1 MRFTIFTV
9 LAWDLKGTAVPLINF
24 VYNIDSM
31 EFNFIKTI
39 ISALVFGFFLFIIV
53 NHIINTW
60 FSGALHESD
69 RNKLEGFADATETK
83 PTETTSA
90 KPTETTSAKPTETT
104 SATTS
109 PMVAATSFPIATSS
123 AMSSVPIAPADGIS
137 NSEMISDLFDR
148 VNLLLDKMRT
158 LKKPYTDTATTVS
171 YNRDLSGNMV
181 ILSNLK
187 TLVTMGVDK
196 INTDLQKNPG
206 ILELYPSYSGN
217 DSIKQIISDLGSLDD
232 KQIDADCSKKDMSSC
247 DKIAS
252 ATDKEICIA
261 KIKTQ
266 CSKEI
271 ETSFL
276 KRVLSVV
283 DEHQRTIDKILKK

>member
-1 MRFTIFTV
+1 
-9 LAWDLKGTAVPLINF
+9 
-24 VYNIDSM
+24 
-31 EFNFIKTI
+31 
-39 ISALVFGFFLFIIV
+39 
-53 NHIINTW
+53 
-60 FSGALHESD
+60 
-69 RNKLEGFADATETK
+69 
-83 PTETTSA
+83 
-90 KPTETTSAKPTETT
+90 
-104 SATTS
+104 
-109 PMVAATSFPIATSS
+109 MVAATTFPIATSS

-158 LKKPYTDTATTVS
+158 LKKPYTDTVTTVS

-232 KQIDADCSKKDMSSC
+232 KQLDDVCTKKDMSSC

-261 KIKTQ
+261 NIKKQ
-266 CSKEI
+266 CAKEI

-276 KRVLSVV
+276 KRVLSIV

>member
-1 MRFTIFTV
+1 
-9 LAWDLKGTAVPLINF
+9 
-24 VYNIDSM
+24 M

-39 ISALVFGFFLFIIV
+39 VSALVFGFFLFIVV

-69 RNKLEGFADATETK
+69 RNALEGFVDATETTPAATSAA
-83 PTETTSA
+83 PTESTT
-90 KPTETTSAKPTETT
+90 KP
-104 SATTS
+104 TTS
-109 PMVAATSFPIATSS
+109 PMVAATSFPMATSS
-123 AMSSVPIAPADGIS
+123 VMSSAPADGIS

-148 VNLLLDKMRT
+148 VNILLDKMRT
-158 LKKPYTDTATTVS
+158 LKKPYTDTTTTVS

-187 TLVTMGVDK
+187 TLVTMGVDR

-206 ILELYPSYSGN
+206 IIELYPSYSGN

-232 KQIDADCSKKDMSSC
+232 KQIDAVCAKKDMSSC

-266 CSKEI
+266 CLKEI

>member
-1 MRFTIFTV
+1 
-9 LAWDLKGTAVPLINF
+9 
-24 VYNIDSM
+24 M
-31 EFNFIKTI
+31 EFNFIKI
-39 ISALVFGFFLFIIV
+39 IVSALVFGFFLFIIV

-60 FSGALHESD
+60 YSSALHESD
-69 RNKLEGFADATETK
+69 RNRLEGFADESSTTPASTSTPPTTETM
-83 PTETTSA
+83 SA
-90 KPTETTSAKPTETT
+90 KPTETTSAKPTETL
-104 SATTS
+104 SAKPTETIS
-109 PMVAATSFPIATSS
+109 PMVAATTFPMATTD
-123 AMSSVPIAPADGIS
+123 PGNTIS

-148 VNLLLDKMRT
+148 VNLLLDQMRT

-206 ILELYPSYSGN
+206 ILELYPSYSGS

-232 KQIDADCSKKDMSSC
+232 KQIDTVCAKKDMSSC
-247 DKIAS
+247 LKIES
-252 ATDKEICIA
+252 ATDKEICVA

-266 CSKEI
+266 CLKEI

-283 DEHQRTIDKILKK
+283 DEHQRTINKILKK

>member
-1 MRFTIFTV
+1 
-9 LAWDLKGTAVPLINF
+9 
-24 VYNIDSM
+24 M

-39 ISALVFGFFLFIIV
+39 VSALVFGFFLFIVV

-69 RNKLEGFADATETK
+69 RNSLEGFVDATTTPAESTAAPTTAASATTK
-83 PTETTSA
+83 P
-90 KPTETTSAKPTETT
+90 
-104 SATTS
+104 TTS
-109 PMVAATSFPIATSS
+109 PMVAATSFPIAS
-123 AMSSVPIAPADGIS
+123 SSVTMAPTDGIS

-232 KQIDADCSKKDMSSC
+232 KKLDENCSKKDMSSC

-261 KIKTQ
+261 NIKKQ
-266 CSKEI
+266 CTKEI

>member
-1 MRFTIFTV
+1 
-9 LAWDLKGTAVPLINF
+9 
-24 VYNIDSM
+24 
-31 EFNFIKTI
+31 
-39 ISALVFGFFLFIIV
+39 
-53 NHIINTW
+53 
-60 FSGALHESD
+60 
-69 RNKLEGFADATETK
+69 
-83 PTETTSA
+83 
-90 KPTETTSAKPTETT
+90 
-104 SATTS
+104 
-109 PMVAATSFPIATSS
+109 
-123 AMSSVPIAPADGIS
+123 
-137 NSEMISDLFDR
+137 MISDLFDR

-232 KQIDADCSKKDMSSC
+232 KQLDAVCAKKDMSAC

-252 ATDKEICIA
+252 ATEKEICIA
-261 KIKTQ
+261 NIKKQ
-266 CSKEI
+266 CAKEI

-276 KRVLSVV
+276 KRVLSIV

>member
-1 MRFTIFTV
+1 
-9 LAWDLKGTAVPLINF
+9 
-24 VYNIDSM
+24 
-31 EFNFIKTI
+31 
-39 ISALVFGFFLFIIV
+39 
-53 NHIINTW
+53 
-60 FSGALHESD
+60 
-69 RNKLEGFADATETK
+69 
-83 PTETTSA
+83 
-90 KPTETTSAKPTETT
+90 
-104 SATTS
+104 
-109 PMVAATSFPIATSS
+109 MVAATSFPMATSS
-123 AMSSVPIAPADGIS
+123 ASTMAPADGIS

-148 VNLLLDKMRT
+148 VNLLLDQMRT

-171 YNRDLSGNMV
+171 YNRDLSGNTV

-206 ILELYPSYSGN
+206 ILELYPSYSGS

-232 KQIDADCSKKDMSSC
+232 KQIDAVCSKKDLSSC

-252 ATDKEICIA
+252 ATDKEVCIE

-266 CSKEI
+266 CLKEI

-283 DEHQRTIDKILKK
+283 DEHQRTINKILKK

>member
-1 MRFTIFTV
+1 
-9 LAWDLKGTAVPLINF
+9 
-24 VYNIDSM
+24 
-31 EFNFIKTI
+31 
-39 ISALVFGFFLFIIV
+39 
-53 NHIINTW
+53 
-60 FSGALHESD
+60 
-69 RNKLEGFADATETK
+69 
-83 PTETTSA
+83 
-90 KPTETTSAKPTETT
+90 
-104 SATTS
+104 
-109 PMVAATSFPIATSS
+109 MVAATTFPIATSSATSS
-123 AMSSVPIAPADGIS
+123 AMSSVTTDGIS

-232 KQIDADCSKKDMSSC
+232 AKLDTDCGKRDMSSCGKRDMSSC

-261 KIKTQ
+261 NIKRQ
-266 CSKEI
+266 CTKEI

>member
-1 MRFTIFTV
+1 
-9 LAWDLKGTAVPLINF
+9 
-24 VYNIDSM
+24 M

-39 ISALVFGFFLFIIV
+39 VSALVFGFFLFIVV

-69 RNKLEGFADATETK
+69 RNRLEGFVDATETATSK

-90 KPTETTSAKPTETT
+90 KPTE
-104 SATTS
+104 TTS

-123 AMSSVPIAPADGIS
+123 ATSSVPIAPADGIS

-148 VNLLLDKMRT
+148 VNLLLDQIRT
-158 LKKPYTDTATTVS
+158 LKKPYSDTATTVS

-187 TLVTMGVDK
+187 NLVTMGVDK

-206 ILELYPSYSGN
+206 ILELYPSYSGS
-217 DSIKQIISDLGSLDD
+217 DSIKQIISDLGSLDEN
-232 KQIDADCSKKDMSSC
+232 KLDADCSKKDMSSC

-252 ATDKEICIA
+252 ATDKEVCIA

-266 CSKEI
+266 CLKDI

-283 DEHQRTIDKILKK
+283 DEHQRTINKILKK

>member
-1 MRFTIFTV
+1 
-9 LAWDLKGTAVPLINF
+9 
-24 VYNIDSM
+24 
-31 EFNFIKTI
+31 
-39 ISALVFGFFLFIIV
+39 
-53 NHIINTW
+53 
-60 FSGALHESD
+60 
-69 RNKLEGFADATETK
+69 
-83 PTETTSA
+83 
-90 KPTETTSAKPTETT
+90 
-104 SATTS
+104 
-109 PMVAATSFPIATSS
+109 MVAATTFPIATSSATSS
-123 AMSSVPIAPADGIS
+123 AMSSVTTDGIS

-187 TLVTMGVDK
+187 TLVTMGVDL

-232 KQIDADCSKKDMSSC
+232 KKLDAECGKRDMSSC
-247 DKIAS
+247 LKIES

-261 KIKTQ
+261 NIKKQ
-266 CSKEI
+266 CTKEI
-271 ETSFL
+271 EASFL

>member
-1 MRFTIFTV
+1 
-9 LAWDLKGTAVPLINF
+9 
-24 VYNIDSM
+24 M

-39 ISALVFGFFLFIIV
+39 VSALVFGFFLFIVV

-69 RNKLEGFADATETK
+69 RNSLEGFVDATTTPAESTAASATTK
-83 PTETTSA
+83 P
-90 KPTETTSAKPTETT
+90 
-104 SATTS
+104 TTS
-109 PMVAATSFPIATSS
+109 PMVAATSFPIAS
-123 AMSSVPIAPADGIS
+123 SSVTTDGIS

-196 INTDLQKNPG
+196 IDTDLQKNPG

-232 KQIDADCSKKDMSSC
+232 KKLDENCSKKDMSSC

-261 KIKTQ
+261 NIKKQ
-266 CSKEI
+266 CTKEI

>member
-1 MRFTIFTV
+1 
-9 LAWDLKGTAVPLINF
+9 
-24 VYNIDSM
+24 M

-39 ISALVFGFFLFIIV
+39 VSALVFGFFLFIIV
-53 NHIINTW
+53 NHILNTW

-69 RNKLEGFADATETK
+69 RNNFEGFAD
-83 PTETTSA
+83 
-90 KPTETTSAKPTETT
+90 
-104 SATTS
+104 
-109 PMVAATSFPIATSS
+109 V
-123 AMSSVPIAPADGIS
+123 S

-158 LKKPYTDTATTVS
+158 LKTPYTDTVTTVS

-187 TLVTMGVDK
+187 TLVTMGVDV

-206 ILELYPSYSGN
+206 ILEVYPSYSGN
-217 DSIKQIISDLGSLDD
+217 DSIKQIILDLGSLDD
-232 KQIDADCSKKDMSSC
+232 KKLDEDCSKKDMTSC
-247 DKIAS
+247 DIIAS
-252 ATDKEICIA
+252 ATDKAICVA
-261 KIKTQ
+261 NIKTQ
-266 CSKEI
+266 CVKEI

-276 KRVLSVV
+276 KRVISIV